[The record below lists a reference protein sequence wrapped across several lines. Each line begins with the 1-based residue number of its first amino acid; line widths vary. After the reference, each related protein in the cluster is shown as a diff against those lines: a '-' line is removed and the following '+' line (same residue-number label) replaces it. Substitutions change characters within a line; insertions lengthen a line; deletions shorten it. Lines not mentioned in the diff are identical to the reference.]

1 MFQQI
6 LLFEQVYIYDE
17 NTCFAIR
24 CDLIEIW
31 THGVPRARTI
41 RGLVGNVLVFQ
52 CARVEK
58 GLRDGYSNSIGSIF
72 GLIFGISEP

>member
-1 MFQQI
+1 MLQQT

-41 RGLVGNVLVFQ
+41 RGLVGNVLVFSV
-52 CARVEK
+52 CK
-58 GLRDGYSNSIGSIF
+58 GRERFKGWI
-72 GLIFGISEP
+72 